1 MRKMSLTIEDLFNVP
16 TSEIFNPDDFKP
28 VTSVLIDSRNMSR
41 NSLFIA
47 IKGNKFDGHNFLRDA
62 VKNGAAAVVINKK
75 KYKNFNDIDIPVIT
89 VKDTTKALGD
99 IAKIWRYKLSVESG
113 IKIIAITGSNGKTSI
128 KEMIAKLLNEKYS
141 VNKTEGNN
149 NNHIGVPL
157 TIFSTNEKHDVLVLE
172 LGTNHFGEIKYTSD
186 IAEPDYALITN
197 IGDSHLEFLKNRKG
211 VFEEKAA
218 LFRVTDERNGIIF
231 INNDD
236 KILKKTSGK
245 YKNTLTYGF
254 KSHKGR
260 NPNIDV
266 EGKFCGYTDDGRPV
280 IEIIYKNKKIVQS
293 LPLYGRHNAS
303 NYLAAV
309 TVGLKLGLTKKEII
323 SGSQKLKA
331 VNKRLNVKKIKD
343 FILVDDTYNA
353 NPESMKYALEFLS
366 QLKNNKR
373 KIAVLGDMFEL
384 GEDEIQLHK
393 KLAPYI
399 IKNKITEL
407 YTIGKRIK
415 YLSDEINHSKI
426 VKRHFRNRENLKSFL
441 KKLELSNAVI
451 LFKGSRGMK
460 MEEFIKVLE

>member
-1 MRKMSLTIEDLFNVP
+1 M
-16 TSEIFNPDDFKP
+16 
-28 VTSVLIDSRNMSR
+28 
-41 NSLFIA
+41 
-47 IKGNKFDGHNFLRDA
+47 
-62 VKNGAAAVVINKK
+62 AAVIINRN
-75 KYKNFNDIDIPVIT
+75 KYRNFHDIDIPVIT

-99 IAKIWRYKLSVESG
+99 IAKIWRSKLALKSG
-113 IKIIAITGSNGKTSI
+113 IKVIAITGSNGKTST

-141 VNKTEGNN
+141 VHKTEGNN

-157 TIFSTNEKHDVLVLE
+157 TIFSTNEKHEVLVLE
-172 LGTNHFGEIKYTSD
+172 LGTNHFGEIEYTSE
-186 IAEPDYALITN
+186 IAKPDYALITN
-197 IGDSHLEFLKNRKG
+197 IGDSHLEFLNNRNG

-218 LFRVTDERNGIIF
+218 LFRITDEQNGFIF

-236 KILKKTSGK
+236 KILQKKSGK
-245 YKNTLTYGF
+245 YKNSLTYGF
-254 KSHKGR
+254 KPHNSK
-260 NPNIDV
+260 NFNIDV
-266 EGKFCGYTDDGRPV
+266 EGKFCGHTDDSRPI
-280 IEIIYKNKKIVQS
+280 IEINYKNKKIVQS
-293 LPLYGRHNAS
+293 LPLYGEHNAS

-309 TVGLKLGLTKKEII
+309 SVGLKLGLSKREII

-366 QLKNNKR
+366 QVKNIKR

-384 GEDEIQLHK
+384 GKEEFEIHK
-393 KLAPYI
+393 RLAPYI

-407 YTIGKRIK
+407 YTIGKRMK
-415 YLSDEINHSKI
+415 FLSDEIDNPKI

-441 KKLELSNAVI
+441 KNLELSNSII